1 MSQYVR
7 AFPTIIVPMTAEEVI
22 RLLKLQPHPKERGY
36 FVETYRSADKVSWES
51 LSGRYEG
58 TRVYSTAIFFLLKKG
73 SFSEMHR
80 LRSDEIFHFYLGSP
94 AEILLLHPDGNG
106 VLERLGNNLEAEESP
121 QIVVPR
127 GTWQGI
133 RTTGDFT
140 LMGTTVAPGFEY
152 SDYESG
158 NREELVAKYPQFAYL
173 IGQLTQE

>member
-1 MSQYVR
+1 
-7 AFPTIIVPMTAEEVI
+7 MTADEVI
-22 RLLKLQPHPKERGY
+22 RLLKLQPHPRERGF
-36 FVETYRSADKVSWES
+36 FVESYRSADRVSWES

-58 TRVYSTAIFFLLKKG
+58 TRVYSTAIYFLLKKG

-80 LRSDEIFHFYLGSP
+80 LRSDEIFHFYLGAP
-94 AEILLLHPDGNG
+94 AEILLLHPDKTGE
-106 VLERLGNNLEAEESP
+106 VARLGNNLEEKERP

-158 NREELVAKYPQFAYL
+158 NRTELIALYPQFATL
-173 IGQLTQE
+173 IRELTAG